1 MTEPHGRS
9 VMITGAGGGIGRACA
24 RMFAEQGA
32 QLLVVDRD
40 EAAAT
45 ATAAAVAE
53 VGGRAEIALAEV
65 TRKVELQAAVA
76 RGVAAF
82 GALDILL
89 HAVGIGGTGT
99 VEEMQED
106 LWDEILSVNLKSAF
120 LASQAVLP
128 GMRERRFGRIVLLT
142 SRAAHKS
149 RAGTSAYSAS
159 KGGLLAFAR
168 ILAAEVGDA
177 SITVNCIAPGTTRT
191 PMVER
196 YYVGEEAQAR
206 EAVDSGAV
214 VHPLRLTQ
222 PEEIAAAALYLCGPH
237 SGHITGSTLHVNGGT
252 FMP

>member
-1 MTEPHGRS
+1 MTEPEGRS

-24 RMFAEQGA
+24 RMFAQGGA
-32 QLLVVDRD
+32 HLLLVDRD
-40 EAAAT
+40 AQAAASS
-45 ATAAAVAE
+45 ADAVMEA
-53 VGGRAEIALAEV
+53 GGRAEVVVAEV
-65 TRKVELQAAVA
+65 TRKGELQAAVA
-76 RGVAAF
+76 RGVTAF
-82 GALDILL
+82 GAVDILL

-106 LWDEILSVNLKSAF
+106 LWDEILAVNLKSAF

-159 KGGLLAFAR
+159 KGGLLAFSR

-177 SITVNCIAPGTTRT
+177 SITVNSIAPGTTLT

-196 YYVGEEAQAR
+196 YYVGEQAQAR
-206 EAVDSGAV
+206 EAVDSGVV